1 MPKQDRNK
9 GEKSAEADGIIP
21 FWSPVFF
28 GEGDEDAADT
38 PTVNLPVLIDQS
50 KGEVRSTLKLYV
62 TGTVSMRCCAVEGD
76 DRTWT
81 H

>member
-28 GEGDEDAADT
+28 GEENEDAADT
-38 PTVNLPVLIDQS
+38 PTVDLPVLIDQA
-50 KGEVRSTLKLYV
+50 KGRRSTRSQQSSTL
-62 TGTVSMRCCAVEGD
+62 
-76 DRTWT
+76 RTILRLCYLL
-81 H
+81 